1 MAILGDGTLLAPLT
15 KAAYSLCPG
24 PEQLCRI

>member
-1 MAILGDGTLLAPLT
+1 MEILDVGTVLPPLAE
-15 KAAYSLCPG
+15 AAYRLCPG

>member
-1 MAILGDGTLLAPLT
+1 MEILGDGTLLAPLT
-15 KAAYSLCPG
+15 KTAYRLCPG